1 MIKTR
6 QKKACLRKLKKLLKS
21 SWNNWNRFILVIQTE
36 TIDSISYIMII
47 FSWKSDF
54 TRNMF
59 IR

>member
-36 TIDSISYIMII
+36 ITKTTMLLCDASICERSASIEG
-47 FSWKSDF
+47 
-54 TRNMF
+54 
-59 IR
+59 